1 MAGRSDN
8 QSIIHAD
15 DSSTIPPMWTT
26 LVSMTGD
33 MENIEPTKWKISPYA
48 YQYTVNTIFVITT
61 CITTS
66 K

>member
-48 YQYTVNTIFVITT
+48 YHYTVNTIYLILMS
-61 CITTS
+61 IMAS
-66 K
+66 R